1 MELRDFVMFMFSF
14 GNSFNHEKEQDQ
26 THYHHDEHGGK
37 EHPKQ
42 KPKTQDCEEQ
52 NDMMSKLTWVFSARG
67 RWERILHH
75 LQNPNSDNRR

>member
-1 MELRDFVMFMFSF
+1 MFMFSF

-42 KPKTQDCEEQ
+42 KPKTQECEEQ
-52 NDMMSKLTWVFSARG
+52 NTKCHDVKTYLGLLGTGSLGKDSSSSSESKL
-67 RWERILHH
+67 
-75 LQNPNSDNRR
+75 